1 MINFAVNRIDLKFWA
16 SMQYYGNNFEMISK
30 NLELKNM
37 NIIYNGYSLYHYF
50 VENQN
55 IMQFICN
62 MYQNQKDEKS
72 LAKEEYFTPLCLL
85 VPDKEGSTALDLALK
100 L

>member
-1 MINFAVNRIDLKFWA
+1 MRKQYTQQRKVFYNSTRYLGINNPNAINLAANRIDLLFWA
-16 SMQYYGNNFEMISK
+16 SIQYYGNDFEMISR
-30 NLELKNM
+30 NLQVRNM

-62 MYQNQKDEKS
+62 MY
-72 LAKEEYFTPLCLL
+72 
-85 VPDKEGSTALDLALK
+85 
-100 L
+100 